1 MIGTVEFPTPKELSD
16 IGLKKRDEL
25 LKQEK
30 QKIITKMVDAA
41 EKGKFKID
49 ISGGISLPIKQ
60 ELKAYG
66 YHIKAYNNEFK
77 EYGDTIIW
85 N

>member
-16 IGLKKRDEL
+16 IGSKKRDEL

-30 QKIITKMVDAA
+30 QKIITKMVIAA
-41 EKGKFKID
+41 EKDDFKVC
-49 ISGGISLPIKQ
+49 ISGGISEEIKE
-60 ELKAYG
+60 ELMSKG
-66 YHIKAYNNEFK
+66 YKIKPYNEEFDW
-77 EYGDTIIW
+77 GDVIKW

>member
-16 IGLKKRDEL
+16 IGSKKRDEL
-25 LKQEK
+25 LIKEK
-30 QKIITKMVDAA
+30 QRVITEMVDAA
-41 EKGKFKID
+41 EKGNFKAY

-66 YHIKAYNNEFK
+66 YSVKTYCDEFDN
-77 EYGDTIIW
+77 GDIITW
-85 N
+85 S

>member
-16 IGLKKRDEL
+16 IGSKKKAEL
-25 LKQEK
+25 LKKEK
-30 QKIITKMVDAA
+30 QKVITEMIDAA
-41 EKGKFKID
+41 ENGNFKVY

-66 YHIKAYNNEFK
+66 YIVKTHCDEFDD
-77 EYGDTIIW
+77 GDVIIW
-85 N
+85 S

>member
-16 IGLKKRDEL
+16 IGSKKRDEL
-25 LKQEK
+25 LIKEKQE
-30 QKIITKMVDAA
+30 IITKMVDAA
-41 EKGKFKID
+41 EKGKFKVD

-66 YHIKAYNNEFK
+66 YGVKTYCDEFDN
-77 EYGDTIIW
+77 GDIILW
-85 N
+85 S

>member
-16 IGLKKRDEL
+16 IGSKKRDEL
-25 LKQEK
+25 LIKEKQE
-30 QKIITKMVDAA
+30 IITKMVDAA
-41 EKGKFKID
+41 ENGKFKVD

-66 YHIKAYNNEFK
+66 YNVKTYCDEFDN
-77 EYGDTIIW
+77 GDIITW
-85 N
+85 S

>member
-16 IGLKKRDEL
+16 IGSKKRDEL
-25 LKQEK
+25 LRQEK

-41 EKGKFKID
+41 EKGNFKVY
-49 ISGGISLPIKQ
+49 ISGGISLLIKQ
-60 ELKAYG
+60 ELKAQG
-66 YHIKAYNNEFK
+66 YSVKTYCN
-77 EYGDTIIW
+77 GDIITW

>member
-1 MIGTVEFPTPKELSD
+1 
-16 IGLKKRDEL
+16 
-25 LKQEK
+25 
-30 QKIITKMVDAA
+30 MVDAA
-41 EKGKFKID
+41 ENGKFKVD
-49 ISGGISLPIKQ
+49 ILGGISLPIKQ

-66 YHIKAYNNEFK
+66 YHIKTYSNEY

>member
-16 IGLKKRDEL
+16 MGSKKRDEL
-25 LKQEK
+25 LRQEK
-30 QKIITKMVDAA
+30 QKIIIKMVDAA
-41 EKGKFKID
+41 ENSKFKVD
-49 ISGGISLPIKQ
+49 ILGGISLPIKQ

-66 YHIKAYNNEFK
+66 YGVKTYCDEFDN
-77 EYGDTIIW
+77 GDIILW

>member
-16 IGLKKRDEL
+16 ISSKKRNEL

-30 QKIITKMVDAA
+30 QKIITKIVDAA
-41 EKGKFKID
+41 ENGKFKVD
-49 ISGGISLPIKQ
+49 ILGGISVPIKQ

-66 YHIKAYNNEFK
+66 YYIKTFNNE
-77 EYGDTIIW
+77 DVITW

>member
-16 IGLKKRDEL
+16 IGSKKRNEL

-41 EKGKFKID
+41 ENGKFKVD
-49 ISGGISLPIKQ
+49 ILGGISLPIKQ

-66 YHIKAYNNEFK
+66 YHIKTYNNEY

>member
-16 IGLKKRDEL
+16 IGSKKRDEL
-25 LKQEK
+25 LIKEK
-30 QKIITKMVDAA
+30 QRVITEMVDAA
-41 EKGKFKID
+41 EKGNFKVC

-60 ELKAYG
+60 ELKEQG
-66 YHIKAYNNEFK
+66 YHIKTYNNEY

>member
-16 IGLKKRDEL
+16 IGSKKRDEL
-25 LKQEK
+25 LIKEK
-30 QKIITKMVDAA
+30 QRVITEMVDAA
-41 EKGKFKID
+41 EKGNFKVC

-66 YHIKAYNNEFK
+66 YSVKTYCDEFDN
-77 EYGDTIIW
+77 GDIIIW

>member
-1 MIGTVEFPTPKELSD
+1 MIGTIEFPTPKELSD
-16 IGLKKRDEL
+16 IGTKKRDEL

-41 EKGKFKID
+41 ENGKFKVD
-49 ISGGISLPIKQ
+49 ILGGISLPIKQ

-66 YHIKAYNNEFK
+66 YHIKTFNNEY
-77 EYGDTIIW
+77 ESGDIITW

>member
-16 IGLKKRDEL
+16 IGSKKRDEL
-25 LKQEK
+25 LIKEKQE
-30 QKIITKMVDAA
+30 IITKMVDAA
-41 EKGKFKID
+41 EKGKFKVD

-66 YHIKAYNNEFK
+66 YTVKTYCDEFDN
-77 EYGDTIIW
+77 GDIILW

>member
-16 IGLKKRDEL
+16 IGSKKRDEL

-41 EKGKFKID
+41 ENGKFKIY

-66 YHIKAYNNEFK
+66 YTIKTYCN
-77 EYGDTIIW
+77 GDIITW
-85 N
+85 S